1 MVRRTKAKMRLMESR
16 RTKWSA
22 AGKPF
27 MILCLDCNLEC
38 EQLNDVVT
46 TKFNIGNCPRQT
58 GGILSGK
65 ERRK

>member
-1 MVRRTKAKMRLMESR
+1 MSRMTKAKVRLMESR
-16 RTKWSA
+16 RAKWMY

-38 EQLNDVVT
+38 EQLREEVT
-46 TKFNIGNCPRQT
+46 TEYNLGNCPRQT

-65 ERRK
+65 GKSK